1 MHSFVALFTLALPV
15 FASALGHD
23 HVSRRHRRNP
33 NRAASAPHVRK
44 ATYTLKD
51 MYQGQSFLD
60 EWDFFSQSDP
70 TNGLVDYQTKQDA
83 TSKGLAYVQDDGTTI
98 LKVDNST
105 TLQSG
110 QNRASVRISSKTQ
123 YSSGLFIA
131 DIYSMPHGCSV
142 WPAYWSVGP
151 DWPNAGEIDVLEG
164 VNQQDL
170 NQYTLHTGSGCS
182 LTNANAKVA
191 SGRVLGTT
199 CTSSNGDNSGC
210 AFQETDARS
219 YGHNFNLAAGGVY
232 AHLLADDGISIWFF
246 SRDDIPT
253 DITSQSPDPSSW
265 STPSAFFPSTS
276 CSISDHFYDHSLTI
290 DTTLCGDWAGAAYGS
305 DGSCPGTC
313 AEAVADPSN
322 FDSAH
327 WALNYIAVYQS

>member
-1 MHSFVALFTLALPV
+1 MHSFVALFTLR
-15 FASALGHD
+15 FASFLPAPLD
-23 HVSRRHRRNP
+23 MKVNP

-70 TNGLVDYQTKQDA
+70 TNGLVDYQTKQAA
-83 TSKGLAYVQDDGTTI
+83 TSQGLAYVQADGTTI
-98 LKVDNST
+98 LKVDNT
-105 TLQSG
+105 TILQSG

-151 DWPNAGEIDVLEG
+151 DWPNAGEIDVIEG

-182 LTNANAKVA
+182 LTNAQVA
-191 SGRVLGTT
+191 SGRGVRSKKPDT
-199 CTSSNGDNSGC
+199 
-210 AFQETDARS
+210 RS

-246 SRDDIPT
+246 SRDEIPA

-290 DTTLCGDWAGAAYGS
+290 DTTLCGDWAGAAYG
-305 DGSCPGTC
+305 GACPGTC
-313 AEAVADPSN
+313 ADAVADPSN